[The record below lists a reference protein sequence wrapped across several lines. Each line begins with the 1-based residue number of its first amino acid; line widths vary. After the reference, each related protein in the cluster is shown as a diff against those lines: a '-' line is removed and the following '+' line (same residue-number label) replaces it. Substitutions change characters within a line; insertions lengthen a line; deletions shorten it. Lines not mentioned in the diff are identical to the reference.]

1 MLINGREKVASEKL
15 KNPKAFIHYSQT
27 IDNVYE
33 SLEDY
38 NPRKKRRVLIVFDDM
53 IADMESKKKLVVI
66 VTNCFSSLTL
76 TFKKKLYSLLQ
87 WKPFKNDEK
96 CFSFYFQSSFRSPD
110 TYGFVMTFWSCM
122 KNGLVRKIGLN
133 SKFMALQPG

>member
-1 MLINGREKVASEKL
+1 MI
-15 KNPKAFIHYSQT
+15 IDYWQT
-27 IDNVYE
+27 NND
-33 SLEDY
+33 LEDY
-38 NPRKKRRVLIVFDDM
+38 NPEKKRRVLIVFDDM
-53 IADMESKKKLVVI
+53 IADMESKKNLVVI